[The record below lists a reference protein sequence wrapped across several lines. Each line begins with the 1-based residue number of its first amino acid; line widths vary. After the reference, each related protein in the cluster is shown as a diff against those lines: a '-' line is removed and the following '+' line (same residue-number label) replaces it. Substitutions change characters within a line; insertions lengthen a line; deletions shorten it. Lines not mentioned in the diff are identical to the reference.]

1 VSFPLY
7 LDENVG
13 PLVTN
18 LLMCEGY
25 DVMTASQAGL
35 AQQGTTDEVQL
46 KFATSNGRALLTHDL
61 DDFGLIFER
70 WYSSGREHFGIIV
83 VPQLIPS
90 VVALRVMKLVEL
102 YPKGIKN
109 LYLFA

>member
-1 VSFPLY
+1 
-7 LDENVG
+7 
-13 PLVTN
+13 
-18 LLMCEGY
+18 
-25 DVMTASQAGL
+25 MT
-35 AQQGTTDEVQL
+35 
-46 KFATSNGRALLTHDL
+46 
-61 DDFGLIFER
+61 FGLIFER